1 MVGAVFLSRKLVRGG
16 VALALLLSPVAAEAN
31 DLPAAPGGTVEQ
43 TACRLVE
50 SAAAANHIPVGIL
63 TRLVWVE
70 SRFQPGVISSAG
82 AQGIAQFMPQTAAE
96 RGLTDPFDPEQAIPK
111 AAQLLADLDRQFG
124 NIGLAAAA
132 YNAGANRV
140 AGWLAGSS
148 GLPAQTQD
156 YVITVTGRAADYW
169 AAKGV
174 AGVTASDLDS
184 RSCAE
189 VTASLR
195 VGESVGQIPIAPW
208 GVQLAGNFSKAIAL
222 ASFARAQRR
231 YHAVLGDR
239 QPMII
244 GTVLRSRGRLRF
256 YRVLMP
262 ASSRAQ
268 ADQVCRAIMAD
279 GGACV
284 ALRT

>member
-1 MVGAVFLSRKLVRGG
+1 M
-16 VALALLLSPVAAEAN
+16 
-31 DLPAAPGGTVEQ
+31 PGT
-43 TACRLVE
+43 
-50 SAAAANHIPVGIL
+50 AAA
-63 TRLVWVE
+63 
-70 SRFQPGVISSAG
+70 
-82 AQGIAQFMPQTAAE
+82 

-111 AAQLLADLDRQFG
+111 AAQLLADLERQFG

-140 AGWLAGSS
+140 AAWLVGSS
-148 GLPAQTQD
+148 SLPVQTQD
-156 YVITVTGRAADYW
+156 YVAAVTGRAADYW
-169 AAKGV
+169 AAKG
-174 AGVTASDLDS
+174 AGEAATGDLDN
-184 RSCAE
+184 RSCVD

-195 VGESVGQIPIAPW
+195 TEESVAQIPIAPW
-208 GVQLAGNFSKAIAL
+208 GVHLAGNFSKAIAL

-231 YHAVLGDR
+231 YYTVIGSR

-256 YRVLMP
+256 YRVMVP

-268 ADQVCRAIMAD
+268 ADQVCRAIMAS